1 MKLNK
6 IQALV
11 LTLGVALSSGAM
23 FTGKANAAPAASSTA
38 SFSGTVAPSC
48 TTTTEFTVPGGYA
61 SISGALP
68 GPSGG
73 PTAITL
79 TSNAAIFDCNSNTLN
94 ISAVETATPPL
105 VTSAIDIVGTHAFAY
120 KLNTAALTLLGGS
133 ATANAD
139 TNGDAS
145 ITVQSTWTGGE
156 DLLSGPY
163 SATSIV
169 TVTAN

>member
-38 SFSGTVAPSC
+38 SFSGPVAPSC
-48 TTTTEFTVPGGYA
+48 TVETAFVDSEYDV
-61 SISGALP
+61 SGTD

-73 PTAITL
+73 PTSITK
-79 TSNAAIFDCNSNTLN
+79 TSDPAMFDCNSDTLN
-94 ISAVETATPPL
+94 ISVDESATAPTATNANAL
-105 VTSAIDIVGTHAFAY
+105 IGVHLFTY
-120 KLNTAALTLLGGS
+120 KLNTVAFDLPNP
-133 ATANAD
+133 TAPAD
-139 TNGDAS
+139 PNGDAS
-145 ITVQSTWTGGE
+145 ITVTSTWTGGE
-156 DLLSGPY
+156 DLLEGDYVAS
-163 SATSIV
+163 SKV

>member
-48 TTTTEFTVPGGYA
+48 TTTTEFAA
-61 SISGALP
+61 STYVNGAP

-73 PTAITL
+73 PADMSV
-79 TSNAAIFDCNSNTLN
+79 TSNAAMFDCNSNDFN
-94 ISAVETATPPL
+94 ITVVETATAPTPTHASAL
-105 VTSAIDIVGTHAFAY
+105 VGVHAFAY
-120 KLNTAALTLLGGS
+120 TLNAAVLLPPN
-133 ATANAD
+133 ATAPAD
-139 TNGDAS
+139 ANGDAS

-156 DLLSGPY
+156 DLLDGNYIAS
-163 SATSIV
+163 SVV